1 MALILTAMVFIIT
14 VILVVAIGSLM
25 AARRTKVESRLSG
38 IRKMTVDSAPEEI
51 LHLPFMQRVV
61 APAFSSIGHFFGR
74 LAPQEIR
81 TRIDKK
87 IIYAGRPW
95 NLNFYSFL
103 AVQVL
108 MAAALFFVFLFLFR
122 VSQVEV
128 GRAVFVLLIM
138 IMLGFYIPYFIISSK
153 ADARQFQIRRALP
166 DMLDM
171 LLVSV
176 EAGLGF
182 DMAMKKV
189 TQQLKGPLSE
199 EVKKALDEIRMG
211 GDRETAFRSIAR
223 RCGVSEL
230 SNFISSIIQSE
241 QLGSNIAG
249 TLRVQSDY
257 MRQRRR
263 QAAQEMAQKAPVKLV
278 FPLILFIFP
287 ALFVVIIGPAVI
299 RIFEM
304 FGLMF

>member
-1 MALILTAMVFIIT
+1 MALILTVAAFFLT
-14 VILVVAIGSLM
+14 VILVVAIGSLLN
-25 AARRTKVESRLSG
+25 ARRAQVESRLSG
-38 IRKMTVDSAPEEI
+38 IRKMSVDSDPEEI
-51 LHLPFMQRVV
+51 LRLPFMQRVV
-61 APAFSSIGHFFGR
+61 APAFSSIGHTLGR
-74 LAPQEIR
+74 AAPQEIR
-81 TRIDKK
+81 TRTDKK

-95 NLNFYSFL
+95 NLNFYSLL

-108 MAAALFFVFLFLFR
+108 FAAALFFVFLLLFR
-122 VSQVEV
+122 VTQVEA

-138 IMLGFYIPYFIISSK
+138 LLLGFYIPYFIISSK
-153 ADARQFQIRRALP
+153 ADARQQVIRRALP
-166 DMLDM
+166 DMLDL

-182 DMAMKKV
+182 DMALKKV
-189 TQQLKGPLSE
+189 TQQMPGPLSI
-199 EVKKALDEIRMG
+199 EVRKALDEIRMG
-211 GDRETAFRSIAR
+211 GDRETAFRNIAR
-223 RCGVSEL
+223 RSGVSEL
-230 SNFISSIIQSE
+230 SSFISSIIQAE
-241 QLGSNIAG
+241 QLGSNIAS

-263 QAAQEMAQKAPVKLV
+263 QAAQEMAMKAPVKLV